1 MFQEQIS
8 SLDII
13 SNLNDNTN
21 TRMALVAMIVRS
33 RPVGSSGAWWD
44 YFNSFAWQSATNSTP
59 ESAKRKRNSAG
70 TPKTPQAIVP
80 AGSNL
85 TLLAQP
91 KAHGG
96 IVHRLQP
103 VIIPEIIARFGYR
116 WHLAAINNKLPPI
129 IRAAVQRLNIGG
141 YGDVYD
147 TLRASD
153 PGAEIKLVRNLRSS
167 QAHAVKAHHD
177 MVAMVIE
184 TLFIE
189 SRDPLSMAVKKR
201 VFDVDDG
208 EPILPE
214 DHPVMIDLKRLSPG
228 ELVAGLPVPCF

>member
-1 MFQEQIS
+1 M
-8 SLDII
+8 
-13 SNLNDNTN
+13 
-21 TRMALVAMIVRS
+21 
-33 RPVGSSGAWWD
+33 
-44 YFNSFAWQSATNSTP
+44 
-59 ESAKRKRNSAG
+59 
-70 TPKTPQAIVP
+70 
-80 AGSNL
+80 
-85 TLLAQP
+85 
-91 KAHGG
+91 
-96 IVHRLQP
+96 
-103 VIIPEIIARFGYR
+103 
-116 WHLAAINNKLPPI
+116 
-129 IRAAVQRLNIGG
+129 
-141 YGDVYD
+141 YD
-147 TLRASD
+147 QLRASD